1 MPCMKLYLASYKGPI
16 KMIQNLSHL
25 HKSDQTVKIPN
36 SVKPHF
42 DISLLYLPSMMARWR
57 GVASSHW
64 GFLLLMSILGFC
76 KRMVTRFTL
85 PLLAAAWRGVLPVS
99 AGQFTSIGGFTWNK
113 RKKISPAFNL
123 NNFYCPDPIMLTKT
137 L

>member
-1 MPCMKLYLASYKGPI
+1 MACLKLYLASYKGPI

-25 HKSDQTVKIPN
+25 HKSDQTVKIHI
-36 SVKPHF
+36 SVN
-42 DISLLYLPSMMARWR
+42 ISLLYLPSMMARWR

-64 GFLLLMSILGFC
+64 EFLLLMSILGFC
-76 KRMVTRFTL
+76 KRIVTRFTL

-113 RKKISPAFNL
+113 RKNISPAFNL
-123 NNFYCPDPIMLTKT
+123 NSFYCPALSC
-137 L
+137 